1 MTAPPRELLP
11 GRGPG
16 MARAGADS
24 RQGQEEQMLLGA
36 SRSILL
42 VTCQRDPTSA
52 AKMYGKKGRGAENRV
67 P

>member
-1 MTAPPRELLP
+1 MAPPRELLT

-16 MARAGADS
+16 AARVGAGG
-24 RQGQEEQMLLGA
+24 RQGQEEQMLLGVA
-36 SRSILL
+36 RSILL

-52 AKMYGKKGRGAENRV
+52 AKIYGKEGRRAENRV

>member
-11 GRGPG
+11 GRGPDA
-16 MARAGADS
+16 ARVGAGG
-24 RQGQEEQMLLGA
+24 RQDQEEQMLLGA

-42 VTCQRDPTSA
+42 VTCQLDPTSA
-52 AKMYGKKGRGAENRV
+52 AKMYGKEGRGPENQV